1 MSQPTRVQMK
11 LRRRRRFFRII
22 LLIAVLTSS
31 AMYMMKSE
39 IFNIDN
45 YKIQGN
51 YKLNNETIINA
62 SSINKGENIFKI
74 NRSLTKENILKL
86 PYIKEVEI
94 KRKLPRTLIFNVEE
108 RVGVFQTR
116 SISTMLLVDIEGF
129 VLEQLENIEEDLPN
143 IIGFDLSNIM
153 IGDNIFLESD
163 KDEIISFIIHSKE
176 SELLV
181 KSSEIDMETL
191 DNINIELNNGISV
204 AFGTLDNVK
213 YKLRL
218 LNEILNDIEEK
229 QIPCK
234 MIIMNKGDNPILVID
249 DKSEG

>member
-1 MSQPTRVQMK
+1 MSQPTRVEMK

-86 PYIKEVEI
+86 PYIKDVEI
-94 KRKLPRTLIFNVEE
+94 KRKLPRTLIFDVEE

-163 KDEIISFIIHSKE
+163 KDEIISFIIHAKQ
-176 SELLV
+176 SELLI